1 MKVQCCIDAAYQA
14 KEQFDNVVFMS
25 AFAQS
30 NSEDTINNMSA
41 ILPDESTTS
50 HSHESSHGHRNSA
63 IAIVLFAIIASL
75 GAVAFHVGTVTEEE
89 TPSELS
95 TKAENVQ
102 NVTPA
107 ARAAAAARTARVANV
122 GRVARVAH
130 AADAA
135 RASLGLFGLTVAG
148 SIMASKRYR
157 RKGGAQDHEDHDIEP
172 HAFAG
177 WRVSW
182 FDALSVKVPNV
193 LGEYSPLL
201 WNISGDATYLRAM
214 VGPLS
219 LILPLV
225 GIGLGVASSVE
236 VHQAFAVPS
245 VGLFTAILVL
255 GIFDGLAGMF
265 ALMALFGG
273 ALVAGNLS
281 WLDTPIFLLIVGS
294 LWFGLSQVVRKVR
307 SFTRPSPHG
316 LNQWWQR
323 VGDLVIGPALG
334 GYLAKSITEVL
345 PGTVH
350 SGDGAASHASM
361 IGLLAAA
368 CILGRYGFEFLAT
381 YHFPHDLVMFH
392 EFEAPEQSHRFQV
405 IAHIIEITLI
415 LLLFVVFLGPI
426 WLAVPMLVFFALDLV
441 IVELIPPKRLPTW
454 VYRAV
459 PRNVGKI
466 LFISLTV
473 VFLESI
479 IAVYVE
485 PELLRIGYLL
495 VGITAIGVVHKWL
508 GAADGEDFPENS
520 MRKVGGVVLAT
531 LAALQLGG
539 LLL

>member
-1 MKVQCCIDAAYQA
+1 MTRSSEYQSNA
-14 KEQFDNVVFMS
+14 RFDNVVFDFDLTQQDNEETVNMV
-25 AFAQS
+25 
-30 NSEDTINNMSA
+30 DT
-41 ILPDESTTS
+41 STSQPLTDQ
-50 HSHESSHGHRNSA
+50 HDHGSTQKHRLTA
-63 IAIVLFAIIASL
+63 LAIVVFALVASL
-75 GAVAFHVGTVTEEE
+75 GAVAFHVGTAPEKE

-95 TKAENVQ
+95 TKSENVQ

-135 RASLGLFGLTVAG
+135 RASLGLLGLTVAG
-148 SIMASKRYR
+148 SIIASKRYR
-157 RKGGAQDHEDHDIEP
+157 RQGGAEDHEDHDIEP

-182 FDALSVKVPNV
+182 FDTLGVKVPNA
-193 LGEYSPLL
+193 LGLYSPLL
-201 WNISGDATYLRAM
+201 WNISSDATYLRAM

-219 LILPLV
+219 LILPLL
-225 GIGLGVASSVE
+225 GIGLGVASSME

-245 VGLFTAILVL
+245 VGLFTAVLVL
-255 GIFDGLAGMF
+255 GIFDGLAGVLAMF
-265 ALMALFGG
+265 MLFGG
-273 ALVAGNLS
+273 ALIAGNLS

-316 LNQWWQR
+316 LHQWWQR
-323 VGDLVIGPALG
+323 VGDLIIGPALG

-350 SGDGAASHASM
+350 SGESAASHAAL
-361 IGLLAAA
+361 IGFIATA
-368 CILGRYGFEFLAT
+368 CILVRYGFEFSASH
-381 YHFPHDLVMFH
+381 HFSHDLVIFH
-392 EFEAPEQSHRFQV
+392 EFEAPKQSHSFQIV
-405 IAHIIEITLI
+405 AHVVEITLI
-415 LLLFVVFLGPI
+415 LMLFVVFLGPV
-426 WLAVPMLVFFALDLV
+426 WLAVPLLVFFALDLV

-466 LFISLTV
+466 LFISLIV

-479 IAVYVE
+479 IAIYVE
-485 PELLRIGYLL
+485 SELLRIGYLL
-495 VGITAIGVVHKWL
+495 VGITAIGVIHTWL

-520 MRKVGGVVLAT
+520 MRKVGGVILVT